1 MMPTLLPFPNRP
13 FAPAPTAI
21 PQLFDEGECHNTLGV
36 NQTQRQAEQTIQCVC
51 GCLCKNQ
58 SLRVSLAFG
67 CQQLSGDAESVRASA
82 RGGGRPAPFGPAIPT
97 RSFSQLSP
105 TQAAA
110 KKLAFA
116 NQPLPCAACTPPPA
130 AAKER
135 AWLPLSALPHDSP
148 LSLPKGPCAPLGSW
162 PGPPAAW
169 AASCVGEGRPRTL
182 EPA

>member
-82 RGGGRPAPFGPAIPT
+82 QGGVGQHRSGLPSPPAASPSSAP
-97 RSFSQLSP
+97 RRLLKRNSLSP
-105 TQAAA
+105 TPSLCGLHASPSRGQ
-110 KKLAFA
+110 
-116 NQPLPCAACTPPPA
+116 
-130 AAKER
+130 R
-135 AWLPLSALPHDSP
+135 AGMASP
-148 LSLPKGPCAPLGSW
+148 LSLAPQQPPFPAKGALRAPGQLARPAGSM
-162 PGPPAAW
+162 G
-169 AASCVGEGRPRTL
+169 GQMRGRR
-182 EPA
+182 